1 MIEDVD
7 ICTEETSII
16 LSRSTPTT
24 QAYIE
29 VSPSFDG
36 HELSHVIAHTHAL
49 AAQHAALQSRQA
61 DVQNAAL
68 MAVKFSAENG
78 VQQLAQLQH
87 STANQI
93 QHELA
98 ATQSAVQER
107 FLVLERMQVDQ
118 SHQLQS
124 ALEERIHHL
133 LSQIQQDACTSR
145 SLHDAQERSL
155 QRLEER
161 MTATMNDTYNDL
173 TARMDNSLS
182 IAVAD
187 SISVQVRESS
197 RGVEALLTDK
207 VQQMFRV
214 QSEDFNA
221 VMEREELSWH
231 GAAELLVIAAEE
243 RFEQR
248 LLPLVQ
254 HASEEIKSELVTA
267 FCHHEVEQRRST
279 RQNVEGEMAKVAST
293 LDGRHF
299 ALVAEIQAGFQTNCQ
314 RQADEIAF
322 FKMSAEQALS
332 DFDARLVKTNE
343 RMNAICIRSDPICKS
358 GKINGSAQVTVL
370 VDKLQLA
377 ATAGSLVK
385 SRVEEEHDTSL
396 DPETLRKK
404 DAERTFRAP
413 TMIFPP
419 ASAIKI
425 QQPNESKQSLL
436 AQPDEIP
443 PLQIPQQPQQPP
455 TGNQEATRSS
465 SSSRPVPQR
474 RIMKSRRASTTVA
487 APRVKLAV
495 AIKEAQNAVAQR
507 AEIAA
512 RRVCTQ
518 RCHQA

>member
-1 MIEDVD
+1 MSKREED
-7 ICTEETSII
+7 TARREAAKHFEAREENLEKRLMELMEHTNDKFKNHILERESVSRMSSEVEIDNLTSS
-16 LSRSTPTT
+16 LEKRLDASVAR
-24 QAYIE
+24 
-29 VSPSFDG
+29 
-36 HELSHVIAHTHAL
+36 
-49 AAQHAALQSRQA
+49 LQSVVKLDVSRHAETTARLQA
-61 DVQNAAL
+61 TVETTR
-68 MAVKFSAENG
+68 S
-78 VQQLAQLQH
+78 QLDDQLQ
-87 STANQI
+87 T
-93 QHELA
+93 L
-98 ATQSAVQER
+98 R
-107 FLVLERMQVDQ
+107 R
-118 SHQLQS
+118 
-124 ALEERIHHL
+124 
-133 LSQIQQDACTSR
+133 DADSM
-145 SLHDAQERSL
+145 EK
-155 QRLEER
+155 RL
-161 MTATMNDTYNDL
+161 TATMNDTYNDL